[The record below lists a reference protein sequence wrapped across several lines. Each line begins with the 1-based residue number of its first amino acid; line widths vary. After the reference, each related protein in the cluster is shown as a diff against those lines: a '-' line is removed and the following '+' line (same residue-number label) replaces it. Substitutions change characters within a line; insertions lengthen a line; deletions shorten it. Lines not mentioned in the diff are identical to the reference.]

1 MGPDILSKG
10 GSQCH
15 LATLSY
21 CKSPEVVLWMPGWAI
36 HFCQMIYISLKALGE
51 CRVVAI
57 FWRDM
62 IPKAGHIDCLS
73 GGGKG
78 GGVLMFGASESEIW
92 KFVFSSPVGQKFTS
106 QPKTTCALKHL
117 YCTLC
122 LLWLSFS
129 QIIIF
134 CLFSRTLDT
143 VLLQTGPES
152 KLFSTASTGVRQSAR
167 VQSPVLRQIGSG
179 SESFLTK
186 FTPEKEDLFLMLR
199 VKETL
204 T

>member
-1 MGPDILSKG
+1 MKDGNLPSVLQLVKNLHH
-10 GSQCH
+10 SQ
-15 LATLSY
+15 
-21 CKSPEVVLWMPGWAI
+21 KQIV
-36 HFCQMIYISLKALGE
+36 
-51 CRVVAI
+51 
-57 FWRDM
+57 
-62 IPKAGHIDCLS
+62 
-73 GGGKG
+73 
-78 GGVLMFGASESEIW
+78 
-92 KFVFSSPVGQKFTS
+92 
-106 QPKTTCALKHL
+106 LKHL
-117 YCTLC
+117 YCSLC